1 MSGSDARVAEMVI
14 DRLGHQGDGIAAG
27 PDGPVYAAR
36 CLPGE
41 RVAGVLDGDRITAP
55 RVLEPSPDRVDPP
68 CPHYADCGGCALLH
82 ASDDFVAGWKR
93 DVVVRAL
100 AAQGLSAPI
109 RGIATSPPRSRR
121 RAALSGRRTR
131 TGAVVGFHGRASDTV
146 TGVAGCLVLT
156 PAIVA
161 GLPLLERITA
171 LGGSRKGE
179 LTLTVTDT
187 RAGLD
192 VAVTGGPAASA
203 DLLAAVP
210 DLAARGLSR
219 LTWSGDVL
227 VHAAPPALPMGRAQ
241 VVPPPG
247 AFLQATAHGQAALVA
262 AVRAAVGDAR
272 RIADLFAGCGT
283 FALPLAQ
290 GAEVLAVEGDRAM
303 LAALEA
309 GWRGA
314 PGLRPVR
321 INARDL
327 FRDPL
332 EGAELAGLD
341 AAVIDPPR
349 AGAAAQTAALAMS
362 GPARIAAVSC
372 NPATFARDAALLVAG
387 GYRLDWIAIVDQ
399 FRWSPHVELAA
410 RFSRP

>member
-1 MSGSDARVAEMVI
+1 MEVTT
-14 DRLGHQGDGIAAG
+14 DRLGHHGDGIAAG
-27 PDGPVYAAR
+27 PEGPVYAAR

-41 RVAGVLDGDRITAP
+41 RVAGELAGDRIVAP

-68 CPHYADCGGCALLH
+68 CPHYAACGGCALLH
-82 ASDDFVAGWKR
+82 ASDAFVAGWKR
-93 DVVVRAL
+93 DMVARAL
-100 AAQGLSAPI
+100 AAQGLDAPV
-109 RGIATSPPRSRR
+109 RGIATSPARSRR

-131 TGAVVGFHGRASDTV
+131 TGAVVGFHGRASDALTAV
-146 TGVAGCLVLT
+146 PGCLVLT

-161 GLPLLERITA
+161 GLPLLEDITR

-192 VAVTGGPAASA
+192 ISVTDGPPPSAALMEA
-203 DLLAAVP
+203 LPALAT
-210 DLAARGLSR
+210 RGMAR
-219 LTWSGDVL
+219 LTWSGEVL
-227 VHAAPPALPMGRAQ
+227 AQQAPPALAMGRAR

-290 GAEVLAVEGDRAM
+290 TAEILAVEGDGAM

-314 PGLRPVR
+314 PGLRPVQVR
-321 INARDL
+321 TRDL
-327 FRDPL
+327 FRTPL
-332 EGAELAGLD
+332 EGAELAGFD
-341 AAVIDPPR
+341 AVVIDPPR
-349 AGAAAQTAALAMS
+349 AGAAAQAAALAEA
-362 GPARIAAVSC
+362 GPPRIASVSC
-372 NPATFARDAALLVAG
+372 NPATFARDAATLVTG
-387 GYRLDWIAIVDQ
+387 GYRLDWTAVVDQ
-399 FRWSPHVELAA
+399 FRWSAHVELAA
-410 RFSRP
+410 RFSRD

>member
-1 MSGSDARVAEMVI
+1 MIEVTI

-27 PDGPVYAAR
+27 PDGPLYAAR

-41 RVAGVLDGDRITAP
+41 RVAGERDGDRIIAP
-55 RVLEPSPDRVDPP
+55 RVLAPSPDRVEPP
-68 CPHYADCGGCALLH
+68 CPHYAACGGCALLH
-82 ASDDFVAGWKR
+82 ATDGFVARWKR

-100 AAQGLSAPI
+100 AAQGLAAPI
-109 RGIATSPPRSRR
+109 RGIATSPARSRR

-131 TGAVVGFHGRASDTV
+131 TGAVVGFHGRASGTLTAV
-146 TGVAGCLVLT
+146 PGCLVLT

-161 GLPLLERITA
+161 GLPLLEEITA
-171 LGGSRKGE
+171 RGGSRKGE

-192 VAVTGGPAASA
+192 VSVTNGPAPSTA
-203 DLLAAVP
+203 LLEALPA
-210 DLAARGLSR
+210 LAARGLAR

-227 VHAAPPALPMGRAQ
+227 AQQAPPDVAMGPAR

-309 GWRGA
+309 AWRGA
-314 PGLRPVR
+314 PGLRPIR
-321 INARDL
+321 GRARDL
-327 FRDPL
+327 FRTPL
-332 EGAELAGLD
+332 EAAELAGFD
-341 AAVIDPPR
+341 AVVIDPPR
-349 AGAAAQTAALAMS
+349 AGAAAQAAALAEG
-362 GPARIAAVSC
+362 GPPRIASVSC
-372 NPATFARDAALLVAG
+372 NPATFARDAATLVAG
-387 GYRLDWIAIVDQ
+387 GYRLDWVAVVDQ

-410 RFSRP
+410 KFSRA